1 MDWKKVLRKGFQY
14 QIQIPEWKLN
24 LRLKSFSYLHWA
36 LGADGFEGGGF
47 NARLE
52 ALTNLPRKVHR
63 GVVLGFVKIS
73 QGKGR
78 KPRQLLTAD
87 IFFTMTSNS
96 PHPSNVVG
104 YSLIIFAR

>member
-1 MDWKKVLRKGFQY
+1 MFLGKDSNT
-14 QIQIPEWKLN
+14 QIHIPEWKSN
-24 LRLKSFSYLHWA
+24 LRLKPFSYLHWA
-36 LGADGFEGGGF
+36 QRALRGGGF
-47 NARLE
+47 NVRLE

-87 IFFTMTSNS
+87 IFFYHGVLQS
-96 PHPSNVVG
+96 PAV
-104 YSLIIFAR
+104 